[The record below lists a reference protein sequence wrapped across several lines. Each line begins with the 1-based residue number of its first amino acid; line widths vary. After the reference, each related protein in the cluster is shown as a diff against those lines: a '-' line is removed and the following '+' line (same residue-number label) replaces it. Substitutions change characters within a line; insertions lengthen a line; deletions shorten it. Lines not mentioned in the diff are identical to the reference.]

1 MSETIKLENNF
12 IKYNLKLEGILYG
25 KNSVEYD
32 LEYFIYPGAA
42 SYPRS
47 ELQNQITNGGV
58 GDPEIHRTAFVKKLH
73 DDLAAS
79 LIAGG
84 SQAWVINIFC
94 CFRSFVQWI
103 DATGLSFNESEVKN
117 SFIKWADYLA
127 MRTRLKQIKS
137 RTGYHLAQTVA
148 SVLDRVL
155 NVASGT
161 FLRLTSIT
169 FEQSGKKSLG
179 TQADKEVLTST
190 FAFGHMLLDFTDQLT
205 KEAIFGSL
213 PVTVRFR
220 TGDIMYSW
228 GHHWRSQYQRAG
240 EPKIDLENTLPKGA
254 LSKTKQA
261 SASANKTLSVRS
273 PFINLR
279 IEAEMLIFIGQ
290 TGMNLAQVRT
300 LKTGNFTY
308 QSHLDGY
315 LIRRIYKD
323 RKHGEVEFEIF
334 SAYRSHF
341 ERYLAW
347 LREVLNKTDDM
358 LLFPFI
364 PQKGS
369 GVDIHRGFHSIERKC
384 EGLGISFVCPRQL
397 RKTRL
402 NWLLRTSQDPRM
414 TAEMGQH
421 SQQTLLRT
429 YAEPHHQVAI
439 VEISRFFAAGE
450 SGQMSAG
457 PGGCA
462 GLGPVAVKDAPAQAS
477 IPDCISPSGCLFC
490 TQQRDIDSFDHVWSL
505 CTYRHLK
512 SLEFA
517 RYPAAFEDQLLP
529 SEAAIQKIGEKLKA
543 FEKSSAARAVWV
555 EESLLRVAEGDFHP
569 RWDGWIAIA
578 ELGG

>member
-1 MSETIKLENNF
+1 MKLENN
-12 IKYNLKLEGILYG
+12 IINNNLKLEGIVYG
-25 KNSVEYD
+25 KNSIEYD

-47 ELQNQITNGGV
+47 ELQNRIANGDV
-58 GDPEIHRTAFVKKLH
+58 GKPEIHRTAFVRKLH
-73 DDLAAS
+73 NELSAS
-79 LIAGG
+79 LISGG

-94 CFRSFVQWI
+94 CFRSFIRWT
-103 DATGLSFNESEVKN
+103 DTENLSFNESAVKN
-117 SFIKWADYLA
+117 SFIKWTDYLV
-127 MRTRLKQIKS
+127 MRFRLKQIKS
-137 RTGYHLAQTVA
+137 RTAYHLAQIVA
-148 SVLDRVL
+148 SILDKVL
-155 NVASGT
+155 NVATGT
-161 FLRLTSIT
+161 FLRLTSIS

-205 KEAIFGSL
+205 GEVIFGPL
-213 PVTVRFR
+213 PVTVRLR
-220 TGDIMYSW
+220 TGDIMYCW
-228 GHHWRSQYQRAG
+228 GQHWGTKYQRVG
-240 EPKIDLENTLPKGA
+240 DPEIDFDNALPKGK
-254 LSKTKQA
+254 LSKEKQDN
-261 SASANKTLSVRS
+261 ASANVSLSFRS
-273 PFINLR
+273 PFVNLR

-290 TGMNLAQVRT
+290 TGMNLAQVRV

-347 LREVLNKTDDM
+347 LREVLNNTDDM
-358 LLFPFI
+358 LLFPFMS
-364 PQKGS
+364 QKGS
-369 GVDIHRGFHSIERKC
+369 GVDIQRGFHSIERKC

-439 VEISRFFAAGE
+439 VEISRFFAAGD

-477 IPDCISPSGCLFC
+477 TPDCISPSGCLFC

-517 RYPAAFEDQLLP
+517 RYPASFEDQLLP
-529 SEAAIQKIGEKLKA
+529 SEAAILKIGSKLKA
-543 FEKSSAARAVWV
+543 FEKSSAARAAWV

-569 RWDGWIAIA
+569 RWDGWITLA